1 MKKSYL
7 ILGIILLLIIGV
19 IIFSKFNKND
29 DSYYRF
35 VADTIISFY
44 KTDKYDEKKIRKE
57 DKSII
62 DEYLSHLTHNDEEI
76 LLDDYIIRSNAY
88 YTTDQNT
95 SGVYVKNGKCYIK
108 YRDIGFDKY
117 YSEDYE
123 IEPNRQIICNNYS
136 VILYESYFYPDY
148 NSTVNNPKYDYFFV
162 SSTKN
167 MSTYTFWYKSTYDN
181 TELKVIIVVSNGS
194 IFSIK
199 TEEVYNEV

>member
-29 DSYYRF
+29 DSYYLF

-57 DKSII
+57 DKNII

-123 IEPNRQIICNNYS
+123 IEPNRQIICNNYLT
-136 VILYESYFYPDY
+136 ILYESYFYPDY
-148 NSTVNNPKYDYFFV
+148 SVTVNNPKYDYYFV

-167 MSTYTFWYKSTYDN
+167 MSTYTYWYKSTYDN

-194 IFSIK
+194 IFNIK